1 MHTFFLLG
9 VCARLPGVFDS
20 GDTPKTRD
28 DQANHV
34 EKRGITKLQR
44 AASVCTD
51 RLARFF
57 PEVESVEVRAL
68 LTPLRGAAGTVCE
81 SVLVE
86 FASAE
91 KAIFQSSLPLEFND
105 RVQLTQA
112 NGSRKVE
119 GTVIAV
125 QYHEGQKA
133 VAVQF
138 VNGQSA
144 WVNQP

>member
-1 MHTFFLLG
+1 
-9 VCARLPGVFDS
+9 
-20 GDTPKTRD
+20 
-28 DQANHV
+28 V
-34 EKRGITKLQR
+34 EKRGVTKLER
-44 AASVCTD
+44 VASVCTE

-57 PEVESVEVRAL
+57 PEAESVEVRAL
-68 LTPLRGAAGTVCE
+68 LTPLRGSAATVCE
-81 SVLVE
+81 SVLVK
-86 FASAE
+86 FASPD
-91 KAIFQSSLPLEFND
+91 KAIFQSGLPLEFND
-105 RVQLTQA
+105 RVQLAQV
-112 NGSRKVE
+112 NGSGKSE

>member
-1 MHTFFLLG
+1 MEKLG
-9 VCARLPGVFDS
+9 
-20 GDTPKTRD
+20 TI
-28 DQANHV
+28 
-34 EKRGITKLQR
+34 KRER
-44 AASVCTD
+44 MASVCTD

-57 PEVESVEVRAL
+57 PEAESVEVRAL
-68 LTPLRGAAGTVCE
+68 LTPLRGGAGTVRE

-91 KAIFQSSLPLEFND
+91 KAIFQSGLPLEFND
-105 RVQLTQA
+105 RVQLAQA
-112 NGSRKVE
+112 DGNGKAV

-138 VNGQSA
+138 VNGPSA

>member
-1 MHTFFLLG
+1 M
-9 VCARLPGVFDS
+9 
-20 GDTPKTRD
+20 
-28 DQANHV
+28 
-34 EKRGITKLQR
+34 
-44 AASVCTD
+44 
-51 RLARFF
+51 
-57 PEVESVEVRAL
+57 EVRAM
-68 LTPLRGAAGTVCE
+68 LTPLRGGAGAVCE

-91 KAIFQSSLPLEFND
+91 KAIFQSTLPLEFND

-112 NGSRKVE
+112 DGKGKAE

>member
-1 MHTFFLLG
+1 M
-9 VCARLPGVFDS
+9 
-20 GDTPKTRD
+20 
-28 DQANHV
+28 
-34 EKRGITKLQR
+34 
-44 AASVCTD
+44 
-51 RLARFF
+51 
-57 PEVESVEVRAL
+57 EVRAL
-68 LTPLRGAAGTVCE
+68 LTPLLGAGTVCE

-91 KAIFQSSLPLEFND
+91 KAIFQSKLPLEFND

-112 NGSRKVE
+112 DGNAKAQ

-138 VNGQSA
+138 VSGQSA

>member
-1 MHTFFLLG
+1 MEKLG
-9 VCARLPGVFDS
+9 
-20 GDTPKTRD
+20 T
-28 DQANHV
+28 
-34 EKRGITKLQR
+34 TKLKR

-57 PEVESVEVRAL
+57 PEAESVEVRAV
-68 LTPLRGAAGTVCE
+68 LTPLRGSAAAVCE

-86 FASAE
+86 FASAD
-91 KAIFQSSLPLEFND
+91 KAVFQSSLPLEFND
-105 RVQLTQA
+105 RVQLAQA
-112 NGSRKVE
+112 NGNGKSE

>member
-1 MHTFFLLG
+1 
-9 VCARLPGVFDS
+9 
-20 GDTPKTRD
+20 
-28 DQANHV
+28 V
-34 EKRGITKLQR
+34 EKLGTSKLER
-44 AASVCTD
+44 VASLCTE

-57 PEVESVEVRAL
+57 PEAERAEVRAQ
-68 LTPLRGAAGTVCE
+68 LTPLRNGAGTVSE

-105 RVQLTQA
+105 RVQLEQSD
-112 NGSRKVE
+112 GSTKAE

-138 VNGQSA
+138 VNGHSA
-144 WVNQP
+144 WVNKP

>member
-1 MHTFFLLG
+1 VAKLG
-9 VCARLPGVFDS
+9 TS
-20 GDTPKTRD
+20 
-28 DQANHV
+28 
-34 EKRGITKLQR
+34 KLER
-44 AASVCTD
+44 TASVCTE

-57 PEVESVEVRAL
+57 PEAESVEVRAL
-68 LTPLRGAAGTVCE
+68 LTPLRGGAGTVCE

-91 KAIFQSSLPLEFND
+91 KVIFQSTLPLEFND
-105 RVQLTQA
+105 RVLLAQA
-112 NGSRKVE
+112 NGNGEAE

-144 WVNQP
+144 WVNKP